1 MPTPRKT
8 QKAAPRAVEPVTIDA
23 TPALP
28 APVAETPAS
37 PALPVVNETLGASL
51 SKVADLQE
59 QIRQVT
65 EESLEKSKRVYARS
79 REVAE
84 DATAS
89 LGASFKTVTQ
99 GVTDLNVKTVEA
111 LQASADAQ
119 FAFVKALLATKSVSE
134 IIALQGE
141 HLRQQFETLNAAAK
155 DVSNLIHKV
164 STESVEPIK
173 STISK
178 SLNIAA

>member
-1 MPTPRKT
+1 MPTPRKP
-8 QKAAPRAVEPVTIDA
+8 QKAAPRAAEPVTIDD

-28 APVAETPAS
+28 VPVADLAESTAL
-37 PALPVVNETLGASL
+37 PALNETLEASL
-51 SKVADLQE
+51 NKVVDLQE
-59 QIRQVT
+59 QFRQVT
-65 EESLEKSKRVYARS
+65 EESLEKSKRVYAHS

-89 LGASFKTVTQ
+89 IGASFKAVTQ

-119 FAFVKALLATKSVSE
+119 FAFVKALLATKSLSE

-173 STISK
+173 SAISK
-178 SLNIAA
+178 SLKIAA